1 MRPRL
6 RTMRPSAKLFA
17 SMKNLYE
24 PGVDSRRNVGLYFTH
39 RLYNLMVKYKE
50 PLEQR

>member
-1 MRPRL
+1 V
-6 RTMRPSAKLFA
+6 RPSAKLFA

-24 PGVDSRRNVGLYFTH
+24 PGVDSRSNLSLYFTH
-39 RLYNLMVKYKE
+39 WLYNLMVKYKE